1 MENQLLRTAL
11 YDNHVA
17 LGAKLVDFNGWEM
30 PIQYDSIVD
39 EHVATRQAV
48 TLFDISHMGRF
59 RFDGVTAG
67 TFLDSL
73 VTRKVA
79 SLKDGQVRYGLVVNE
94 AGGIL
99 DDVLVY
105 KLTDHDGRPYH
116 AMVVNAGNREK
127 IARVVQAHLPGDVE
141 FADMTLETAMIA
153 VQGPRAVALAK
164 QFLDID
170 LPGMKYYYGAC
181 CRFDDQPI
189 VCSRTGYTGEDGCE
203 LWVPAS
209 VVSEIWDLLMR
220 QGASVGIRAA
230 GLGARDTLRLEAA
243 MPLYGH
249 ELNEQLN
256 PYQAGL
262 GFAVNLKDRTF
273 VGSQALAQLRNAP
286 NQRQRIGLKL
296 AGKRVPREGYGVLDQ
311 GREVGAVTSG
321 TFSPTLQQ
329 PIAMA
334 YVESGVGDVGRELE
348 VDIRGRNQTAL
359 VCGLPFYERSKAK
372 EKVSS

>member
-30 PIQYDSIVD
+30 PIQYDSIVN

-59 RFDGVTAG
+59 RFDGPTAG
-67 TFLDSL
+67 AFLDSL

-79 SLKDGQVRYGLVVNE
+79 SLKDGQIRYGLVVNE

-127 IARVVQAHLPGDVE
+127 IAHVVQAHLPGDVE

-153 VQGPRAVALAK
+153 VQGPHAVALAN

-181 CRFDDQPI
+181 CRFNDQPI

-203 LWVPAS
+203 LWVPGS
-209 VVSEIWDLLMR
+209 VASEIWDLLMQ

-249 ELNEQLN
+249 ELNEQIN

-286 NQRQRIGLKL
+286 NQQQRIGLKL
-296 AGKRVPREGYGVLDQ
+296 AGKRVPREGYRVLDQ
-311 GREVGAVTSG
+311 GREVGEVTSG

-334 YVESGVGDVGRELE
+334 YVESGKGDVGRELE

-359 VCGLPFYERSKAK
+359 VCALPFYERSKAK